1 MLRKLLVILVLT
13 LALQSLSAAPGITF
27 IDGPYGKLAV
37 RVSLPKGVDPQAGR
51 CPTVILMHG
60 VMAHMNVA
68 PLPAIERA
76 LLAKGYACVRFDFN
90 AQGKSEGDLLENT
103 VPGEIEDAAAVY
115 EYVKAMPFAE
125 KIILMGH
132 SQGGIVA
139 AMLAGRLEEKGE
151 RVSSLVLLSPGYSIR
166 RYAREGTFLGVKCDP
181 EDPPEY
187 VQVLW
192 YRFGRKYI
200 KTAQV
205 LPIEEESAK
214 YTGPVCIVQGTRD
227 KIVPKEDVDAYVPVF
242 RNRVYIT
249 VEGADHV
256 YSWRLGDV
264 LSSVF
269 IFLLAVGNSI

>member
-1 MLRKLLVILVLT
+1 MLRKLLVILVFS

-27 IDGPYGKLAV
+27 IDGPCGKLAV
-37 RVSLPKGVDPQAGR
+37 RVSLPAGVDSQTGR
-51 CPTVILMHG
+51 CPAVILMHG
-60 VMAHMNVA
+60 VMAHMNVP

-76 LLAKGYACVRFDFN
+76 LLSEGYACIRFDFN

-103 VPGEIEDAAAVY
+103 VPSEIEDAAAVY
-115 EYVKAMPFAE
+115 EYVKTMPFAE

-132 SQGGIVA
+132 SQGGVVA

-166 RYAREGTFLGVKCDP
+166 RYALEGTFLGVKCDP
-181 EDPPEY
+181 VDPPEY

-214 YTGPVCIVQGTRD
+214 YTGPVCIIQGTADR
-227 KIVPKEDVDAYVPVF
+227 IVPKEDVDAYVPVF
-242 RNRVYIT
+242 CNYVYIP
-249 VEGADHV
+249 VEGANHI
-256 YSWRLGDV
+256 YSWHLADV
-264 LSSVF
+264 LSAVF
-269 IFLLAVGNSI
+269 AFLKA

>member
-1 MLRKLLVILVLT
+1 MKRLITALVCIL
-13 LALQSLSAAPGITF
+13 LALSPLAASNGITF

-37 RVSLPKGVDPQAGR
+37 RVSLPKGVDPQAGK

-103 VPGEIEDAAAVY
+103 VPGEIEDAAVVY
-115 EYVKAMPFAE
+115 EYVRSLPFAGR
-125 KIILMGH
+125 IILMGH
-132 SQGGIVA
+132 SQGGVVA

-166 RYAREGTFLGVKCDP
+166 RYAREGTFLGVRCDP

-200 KTAQV
+200 KTAQE

-214 YTGPVCIVQGTRD
+214 YTGPVCIVQGTKD
-227 KIVPKEDVDAYVPVF
+227 NIVPKEDVDAYVPVF

-249 VEGADHV
+249 VDGADHV
-256 YSWRLGDV
+256 YSWHLGDV